1 MEKENI
7 CYFESHCH
15 PDHPLVEDKATYI
28 EEAEKAGIHYFVVA
42 PITYES
48 NFSSMELF
56 PGDIYPNVLFAKGL
70 HPKYAYNI
78 ALWDHKTKEDFCNLL
93 ESDKRIVAL
102 KSGID
107 LCKKNLQPHQI
118 EREFEFLNLFSELA
132 YKYSK
137 PLVLHIRDAAEETL
151 AYLKNNPLKVPAEF
165 HCFNYDKKTME
176 QYVDAGIKYFGIGG
190 KVTLDESEELMEAVR
205 TMDISMLLLES
216 DAPFV
221 KVKGETE
228 KINTTA
234 RALPAV
240 AAKIAELKG
249 LTPEEVIRISYLNAC
264 RFFGV
269 K

>member
-1 MEKENI
+1 MEKEKFY
-7 CYFESHCH
+7 YFESHCH
-15 PDHPLVEDKATYI
+15 PDHPLVEDKSLYMQ
-28 EEAEKAGIHYFVVA
+28 EAKNAGVKYLVVA

-48 NFSSMELF
+48 NYSSLELF
-56 PGDIYPNVLFAKGL
+56 PKSDYPNVLFAKGL

-78 ALWDHKTKEDFCNLL
+78 AMWDNKTKEEFCNML
-93 ESDKRIVAL
+93 ESDKRIAAL

-107 LCKKNLQPHQI
+107 LCKKNLQPNQI
-118 EREFEFLNLFSELA
+118 NREFEFLSLFNELA
-132 YKYSK
+132 YKYKK

-151 AYLKNNPLKVPAEF
+151 DFFKENPLKVPAEF

-176 QYVDAGIKYFGIGG
+176 RYIEAGVRYFGIGG
-190 KVTLDESEELMEAVR
+190 KVTLDESIDLQDAVSQ
-205 TMDISMLLLES
+205 MDLSMLLLES

-240 AAKIAELKG
+240 AEKIAELKG

-264 RFFGV
+264 RFFGI